1 MTFIEFI
8 KNPQAVFKDYRV
20 IGVQSPVYSPLFFRA
35 LLAKITRESGVKPT
49 VIDASAQEIGQIQ
62 LRLSTSFLGQSC
74 LFWFG
79 DTSMLPL
86 KTSAALMKFLA
97 NYQGE
102 HQVLIFAPKEISG
115 PSCLTVAC
123 PEKIDKKLFNELVVL
138 YDSAEQARCKAITNI
153 IFKKL
158 DILTLEQAIC
168 VLEYARVLGA
178 NREIFCQ
185 QWLEQIIKPES
196 SLFQLAGLLLA
207 RDPDFWLLWARVQS
221 TYEFP
226 FWLAYFS
233 ELFFRAHFYCA
244 YREQQKLTEAK
255 KISYRLPFSFIQ
267 KDWQKINREQL
278 RTAHDQLNLV
288 DYNLKNSASG
298 ASLDSIFTSFFVV

>member
-1 MTFIEFI
+1 MFTDFI
-8 KNPQAVFKDYRV
+8 KKPKDFLNNYRV
-20 IGVQSPVYSPLFFRA
+20 VAVQKPVYSPIFFRA
-35 LLAKITRESGVKPT
+35 LFEKIKREVGLTLA
-49 VIDASAQEIGQIQ
+49 VIDASSQEIGQIQ

-79 DTSMLPL
+79 DTSLLPA
-86 KTSAALMKFLA
+86 KTSAELMKFLA

-102 HQVLIFAPKEISG
+102 HQVLVFVPQEISG
-115 PSCLTVAC
+115 PSCVTVTC

-138 YDSAEQARCKAITNI
+138 YDHAEQARCKTITNI

-158 DILTLEQAIC
+158 DILTLEQAVC

-185 QWLEQIIKPES
+185 QWLEHIVKPES
-196 SLFQLAGLLLA
+196 SLFRLAGLLLA
-207 RDPDFWLLWARVQS
+207 RDENFWLLWARVS
-221 TYEFP
+221 VEYEFP

-267 KDWQKINREQL
+267 KDWQKIDRERL
-278 RTAHDQLNLV
+278 CVAHDVLNTV
-288 DYNLKNSASG
+288 DYNLKNG
-298 ASLDSIFTSFFVV
+298 ASVGSLDTIFTRFFT